1 MTRTE
6 RLALAAAVAVLLGT
20 ASLVPVFETLDWFPA
35 AFGVVAVVVGAG
47 VLARRAGLPVAL
59 QPLAGLAALVA
70 YVVVVFAG
78 GTLHHLVLP
87 GRDTER
93 ALREL
98 LTAAGTALQE
108 YGPPAPVLPGLL
120 LLVVLGVGAVAVVV
134 EALAVTLRQ
143 PALAGL
149 PLLVLF
155 AVPSALMPGGLGALA
170 FALAASGW
178 LALLLAGGAGEL
190 GGWGVPV
197 RAVGGEDPGGLGR
210 AGRRIGGAALGAA
223 VLVPAL
229 VPGLDARLLDDGSG
243 GGTGGTG
250 TRGVATYNPITRLQG
265 QLRLPEP
272 LPVLRYRT
280 SDPDPDYLRLTT
292 LGVYDGQGWRQ
303 DPLSGSLSE
312 NGVAGTALPPPVG
325 RGSVVRSRPVNAQIE
340 VLDLDTVWL
349 PVPAT
354 PSEVEVA
361 GPWMWDRAS
370 ETVFATR
377 TDTENLEPFRVQST
391 RVLPEPEAL
400 RGAAGVRPAE
410 IAPYATAIAATPE
423 VVELTGQ
430 VVRDQTTDYGRALAL
445 QDFFRNPD
453 NRFRYSEETQ
463 SGGSP
468 DALEDFLDT
477 RVGFCEQYASAM
489 AAMLR
494 IAGVPSRVA
503 VGFTPGVRGDGNAY
517 LVTTDQAHAWP
528 EAWFDGI
535 GWVRFEPT
543 PAQNGVDVPAYGERS
558 ADVSSGEARG
568 AAPSAAP
575 APGDARPDESPLE
588 RKEREEFEA
597 RQGTATPGA
606 LPQPVAGPPVRRLLA
621 GAGLLLLLAAPA
633 LAHAA
638 RQHRARRHGDAL
650 AAWRLLQD
658 TASDLGH
665 GWSAAETP
673 RAAARRLAEQRLLRG
688 DALDALDRITAA
700 VERARYG
707 RGAATAVAVA
717 GDVPGADV
725 RTVQRALRS
734 GASRRRRLGARVLPP
749 STLRAG
755 VSAVSARWNAVVALV
770 DRGSAALRRRLPGRR
785 RLRAAGTVRQ

>member
-1 MTRTE
+1 MARTE

-35 AFGVVAVVVGAG
+35 AFGVVAVVIGSG

-87 GRDTER
+87 GRETER
-93 ALREL
+93 VLRVL
-98 LTAAGTALQE
+98 LEAAGSALQE

-170 FALAASGW
+170 FAISASGW
-178 LALLLAGGAGEL
+178 LALLLADGRGEL
-190 GGWGVPV
+190 GNWGVPV
-197 RAVGGEDPGGLGR
+197 RSARGEDTSGPGR
-210 AGRRIGGAALGAA
+210 VGRRIGGAALGAA

-265 QLRLPEP
+265 QLTLPQP
-272 LPVLRYRT
+272 VPVLRYRT
-280 SDPDPDYLRLTT
+280 SDPDPDYLRMTT
-292 LGVYDGQGWRQ
+292 LGVYDGEGWRQ
-303 DPLSGSLSE
+303 EALSGSPRD
-312 NGVAGTALPPPVG
+312 NGVAGRALPPPVG
-325 RGSVVRSRPVNAQIE
+325 RGSVAPARAVSAQIE
-340 VLDLDTVWL
+340 VIDLDAVWL

-354 PSEVEVA
+354 PSQVEVA

-370 ETVFATR
+370 ETVFATS
-377 TDTENLEPFRVQST
+377 TDTENLEPFRVQSA

-400 RGAAGVRPAE
+400 RDAPGVRPAE
-410 IAPYATAIAATPE
+410 IAPYTTPIAATPA
-423 VVELTGQ
+423 VVALTQQ
-430 VVRDQTTDYGRALAL
+430 VVGGQTTDYGRALAL
-445 QDFFRNPD
+445 QDFFRDPD
-453 NRFRYSEETQ
+453 NSFRYSEETK

-468 DALEDFLDT
+468 DALQNFLQD
-477 RVGFCEQYASAM
+477 RAGFCEQYASAM

-517 LVTTDQAHAWP
+517 LVTTDEAHAWP

-558 ADVSSGEARG
+558 AAVSPG
-568 AAPSAAP
+568 ADGGPAPSAAP
-575 APGDARPDESPLE
+575 GPGDARPDESPLE

-621 GAGLLLLLAAPA
+621 GGGLLLLLAAPA
-633 LAHAA
+633 LAHAV
-638 RQHRARRHGDAL
+638 RQHRSRRRGDAL
-650 AAWRLLQD
+650 AAWQLLQD
-658 TASDLGH
+658 TAGDLGH
-665 GWSAAETP
+665 GWSTAETP
-673 RAAARRLAEQRLLRG
+673 RAAARRLAEQRLHG
-688 DALDALDRITAA
+688 DAVDALERVTAA

-707 RGAATAVAVA
+707 RGAAAAF
-717 GDVPGADV
+717 PGADV
-725 RTVQRALRS
+725 GVVQRALRS
-734 GASRRRRLGARVLPP
+734 GASRRRRVVARVLPP
-749 STLRAG
+749 STLRAVG
-755 VSAVSARWNAVVALV
+755 SAVSVRWGAAAALL
-770 DRGSAALRRRLPGRR
+770 DRVSAALRRRLPGRR
-785 RLRAAGTVRQ
+785 GLRAAGAVRQ